1 MFYRSI
7 KKNASLLALSTAM
20 IAAQAQALTITQE
33 SSIAL
38 TTTNF
43 TDSLSF
49 NQFDSSLGTL
59 TSVDF
64 FLSGTVLGDAKY
76 ESLDGGATN
85 ITLNSSAVITL
96 ENPTGSTIVET
107 TPLASVSS
115 AASAYDNG
123 IDFGG
128 TSGATFQGM
137 TNSTS
142 ESASLTSAVD
152 LALFTGLNTI
162 DLAFEAEGASTAS
175 GAGNLITQFSTMASA
190 NISVV
195 YHYETTAVPEPT
207 AFILFGMGLSMLVV
221 ARSRLQGKCS

>member
-38 TTTNF
+38 TTTDF
-43 TDSLSF
+43 TQSLSF
-49 NQFDSSLGTL
+49 DQFDSSLGTL

-64 FLSGTVLGDAKY
+64 VLSGTVLGDAGY
-76 ESLDGGATN
+76 ESRDSEATN
-85 ITLNSSAVITL
+85 ITLNSSAIIKL
-96 ENPTGSTIVET
+96 SNPTGSTIVQT
-107 TPLASVSS
+107 TPLASVTS
-115 AASAYDNG
+115 AASASDG
-123 IDFGG
+123 VIDFSG
-128 TSGATFQGM
+128 TSGATFQGV

-162 DLAFEAEGASTAS
+162 DLAFAATGDTAAS
-175 GAGNLITQFSTMASA
+175 GSGNLITQFSTEASA
-190 NISVV
+190 DIRVV